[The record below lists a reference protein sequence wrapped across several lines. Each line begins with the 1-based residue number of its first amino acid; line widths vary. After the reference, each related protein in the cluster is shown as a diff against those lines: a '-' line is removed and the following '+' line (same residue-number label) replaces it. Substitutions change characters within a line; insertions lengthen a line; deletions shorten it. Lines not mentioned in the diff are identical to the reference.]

1 MYPAHPVTAM
11 ISWKAGR
18 AGAEKFAS
26 AASARAKTHVGIPA
40 HGSRVLPGVSDGA
53 LEGAASES
61 VCMAPFSAP
70 FSGFCPQLR
79 SLCKGRD
86 GGCRSPVSGMRP
98 LPFCHPQSRAMAMRT
113 EGFAFR
119 TVSSRRTMPT
129 HSPYRPPC
137 VPHRHARRAVRGM
150 KRKARS
156 DARRFPRVA
165 GGRPFSASPVREVLR
180 RSLKPRA
187 DPASLQRLAVY
198 PRRDGGIVGMGG
210 EGGEIGGRIFV
221 QRSAQYRRGK

>member
-11 ISWKAGR
+11 ISWKAAR

-61 VCMAPFSAP
+61 SVWRLSAP
-70 FSGFCPQLR
+70 RSAVFARNSGLSAKAGTMDGVRRFPEG
-79 SLCKGRD
+79 GRF
-86 GGCRSPVSGMRP
+86 RFVIR
-98 LPFCHPQSRAMAMRT
+98 HRAPWRWRT

-119 TVSSRRTMPT
+119 AVSSRRTMPT
-129 HSPYRPPC
+129 HPPDRPPC

-165 GGRPFSASPVREVLR
+165 GGRPFSAGPLGDGLR
-180 RSLKPRA
+180 PSLAKSA
-187 DPASLQRLAVY
+187 DPASPRRLAVY
-198 PRRDGGIVGMGG
+198 PWRDGGL
-210 EGGEIGGRIFV
+210 
-221 QRSAQYRRGK
+221 